1 VTSPRERLYVVSC
14 AGMFV
19 FGMILGLPGTVL
31 GQPETVQQFGL
42 TLADRGLLI
51 STLFT
56 GLLFGSLLSGVVVD
70 ALGQRASLVVSSA
83 LVALWLPLFATASS
97 AVLAAS
103 ALFALGLGSA
113 SINTASNAL
122 SSELFPDER
131 GRRMNGIAI
140 MVGLGGI
147 AMPTATVLASHLVS
161 WRAVVLGGAAL
172 AALVALSG
180 VMPIALPPRNPVK
193 GSDPIT
199 VLRQFA
205 RQPAFAIF
213 LLLILL
219 GGGNEASM
227 AGWTSSFVIASGMS
241 ASTATWVLSSHWLG
255 LILSRA
261 LFSNRVDRAKEIA
274 VERSAVLSALVLLVL
289 VVSPSPVVV
298 MFGPFVVGMCMALV
312 MPTSLALAGER
323 IEGAHGLAP
332 GTLRVEIQVE
342 TPQSILGPDGTALVA
357 RMLHAA
363 PDRVVGLHY
372 GTYDYSAFCGI
383 AAPYQSM
390 EHPVADHAKAVMQ
403 AAAAGTGVRLS
414 DGSTNILPVG
424 DAEQVLRGW
433 ALHLRLVRRSL
444 ERGFYQG
451 WDLHPAQLPTR
462 YAATYAF
469 YRDGFA
475 GAADRLH
482 RYATRAEG
490 GILDEPAT
498 ARALADFLVRGLE
511 CGALVEADTRQA
523 SGMTIDELT
532 ALARPGRG

>member
-1 VTSPRERLYVVSC
+1 
-14 AGMFV
+14 MFV

-83 LVALWLPLFATASS
+83 LVALCLPLFATASS

-180 VMPIALPPRNPVK
+180 IMPIALPPRNPVK

-298 MFGPFVVGMCMALV
+298 MFGPFVVGICMALV

-323 IEGAHGLAP
+323 IEGNPGALFGGLL
-332 GTLRVEIQVE
+332 TLAQIGGMVLPASIGLVAQV
-342 TPQSILGPDGTALVA
+342 TSVRLALALVVA
-357 RMLHAA
+357 SYGAI
-363 PDRVVGLHY
+363 VV
-372 GTYDYSAFCGI
+372 
-383 AAPYQSM
+383 
-390 EHPVADHAKAVMQ
+390 
-403 AAAAGTGVRLS
+403 
-414 DGSTNILPVG
+414 
-424 DAEQVLRGW
+424 
-433 ALHLRLVRRSL
+433 LVRRLSHDDFQ
-444 ERGFYQG
+444 RS
-451 WDLHPAQLPTR
+451 PK
-462 YAATYAF
+462 
-469 YRDGFA
+469 A
-475 GAADRLH
+475 G
-482 RYATRAEG
+482 
-490 GILDEPAT
+490 
-498 ARALADFLVRGLE
+498 
-511 CGALVEADTRQA
+511 
-523 SGMTIDELT
+523 
-532 ALARPGRG
+532 

>member
-1 VTSPRERLYVVSC
+1 
-14 AGMFV
+14 MFV

-83 LVALWLPLFATASS
+83 LVALCLPLFATASS

-180 VMPIALPPRNPVK
+180 IMPIALPPRNPVK

-323 IEGAHGLAP
+323 IEGNPGALFGGLL
-332 GTLRVEIQVE
+332 TLAQIGGMVL
-342 TPQSILGPDGTALVA
+342 PASIGLVA
-357 RMLHAA
+357 Q
-363 PDRVVGLHY
+363 V
-372 GTYDYSAFCGI
+372 
-383 AAPYQSM
+383 
-390 EHPVADHAKAVMQ
+390 
-403 AAAAGTGVRLS
+403 TGVRF
-414 DGSTNILPVG
+414 
-424 DAEQVLRGW
+424 
-433 ALHLRLVRRSL
+433 ALALVVASYGAIVVLVRRLSHDDFQ
-444 ERGFYQG
+444 RS
-451 WDLHPAQLPTR
+451 PK
-462 YAATYAF
+462 
-469 YRDGFA
+469 A
-475 GAADRLH
+475 G
-482 RYATRAEG
+482 
-490 GILDEPAT
+490 
-498 ARALADFLVRGLE
+498 
-511 CGALVEADTRQA
+511 
-523 SGMTIDELT
+523 
-532 ALARPGRG
+532 

>member
-1 VTSPRERLYVVSC
+1 
-14 AGMFV
+14 MFV

-83 LVALWLPLFATASS
+83 LVAVCLPLFATASS

-161 WRAVVLGGAAL
+161 WRAVVLGGAVLSAI
-172 AALVALSG
+172 VALSG
-180 VMPIALPPRNPVK
+180 VMPIALAPRTRVE
-193 GSDPIT
+193 GTDPIT

-255 LILSRA
+255 LILSRVV
-261 LFSNRVDRAKEIA
+261 FSNRVDRAKEIA

-323 IEGAHGLAP
+323 IQGNPGALFGGLLTLAQIGGMVLPASIGFVAQYTSVRLGLA
-332 GTLRVEIQVE
+332 
-342 TPQSILGPDGTALVA
+342 LVVA
-357 RMLHAA
+357 S
-363 PDRVVGLHY
+363 Y
-372 GTYDYSAFCGI
+372 GAI
-383 AAPYQSM
+383 A
-390 EHPVADHAKAVMQ
+390 V
-403 AAAAGTGVRLS
+403 
-414 DGSTNILPVG
+414 
-424 DAEQVLRGW
+424 
-433 ALHLRLVRRSL
+433 LVRRLSHDDFQ
-444 ERGFYQG
+444 RS
-451 WDLHPAQLPTR
+451 PK
-462 YAATYAF
+462 
-469 YRDGFA
+469 A
-475 GAADRLH
+475 G
-482 RYATRAEG
+482 
-490 GILDEPAT
+490 
-498 ARALADFLVRGLE
+498 
-511 CGALVEADTRQA
+511 
-523 SGMTIDELT
+523 
-532 ALARPGRG
+532 

>member
-1 VTSPRERLYVVSC
+1 
-14 AGMFV
+14 MFV

-180 VMPIALPPRNPVK
+180 IMPIALPPRNPVK

-323 IEGAHGLAP
+323 IEGNPGALFGGLL
-332 GTLRVEIQVE
+332 TLAQIGGMVL
-342 TPQSILGPDGTALVA
+342 PASIGLVA
-357 RMLHAA
+357 Q
-363 PDRVVGLHY
+363 V
-372 GTYDYSAFCGI
+372 
-383 AAPYQSM
+383 
-390 EHPVADHAKAVMQ
+390 
-403 AAAAGTGVRLS
+403 TGVRF
-414 DGSTNILPVG
+414 
-424 DAEQVLRGW
+424 
-433 ALHLRLVRRSL
+433 ALALVVASYGAIVVLVRRLSHDDFQ
-444 ERGFYQG
+444 RS
-451 WDLHPAQLPTR
+451 PK
-462 YAATYAF
+462 
-469 YRDGFA
+469 A
-475 GAADRLH
+475 G
-482 RYATRAEG
+482 
-490 GILDEPAT
+490 
-498 ARALADFLVRGLE
+498 
-511 CGALVEADTRQA
+511 
-523 SGMTIDELT
+523 
-532 ALARPGRG
+532 